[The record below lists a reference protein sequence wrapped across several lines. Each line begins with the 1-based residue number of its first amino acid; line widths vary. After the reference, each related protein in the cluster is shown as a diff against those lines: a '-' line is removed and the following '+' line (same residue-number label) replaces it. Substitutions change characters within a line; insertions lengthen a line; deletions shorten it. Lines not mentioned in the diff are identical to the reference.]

1 MALGSSGRL
10 GDESEQGFARVD
22 RHVAEAQLKTSA
34 RTAALAL
41 TWPPSPPWLRQTVAP
56 LVA

>member
-10 GDESEQGFARVD
+10 GDELEQGFARVD

-34 RTAALAL
+34 RTAAL
-41 TWPPSPPWLRQTVAP
+41 TWPLSPPWLRQTVAP